1 MASIGI
7 DRKEAEALF
16 DVTLSN
22 ELITAL
28 PRHSMA
34 MQTLNTIPMGNKV
47 TRIPVLSALPT
58 AKFLAAEQEVKPT
71 ANVAWDQ
78 VLLTA
83 EEIAVIVP
91 IDETVLEDAKADVMG
106 RTTELIVQEFG
117 RVLDGAVFFGA
128 GAPATYPQGGIFG
141 KALAAKQT
149 VTETDIPSDDFNAAF
164 GMVEAM
170 DQEVDVVYAART
182 IKAKLRGQKSNQGVP
197 IYIPT
202 EGNPNLGSIY
212 GVPTAFPLGWDK
224 TKAHAI
230 AMNKNTAVLGI
241 RSDVKTK
248 ILTEASLTGFGNLAE
263 RDSIAIR
270 AVMRV
275 GFAIA
280 NPASVNNPSRALP
293 ISAITPKVA
302 GAK

>member
-1 MASIGI
+1 MANPIGI

-16 DVTLSN
+16 DITLSN
-22 ELITAL
+22 ELITSL

-34 MQTLNTIPMGNKV
+34 MSELPVIPMGNKV
-47 TRIPVLSALPT
+47 SRIPVLSALPT
-58 AKFLAAEQEVKPT
+58 ARFLSAEQEPKPQT
-71 ANVAWDQ
+71 DIAWDQ

-106 RTTELIVQEFG
+106 RATQLILQEFG
-117 RVLDGAVFFGA
+117 RVLDAAVFFGA
-128 GAPATYPQGGIFG
+128 GAPASYPQGGIFA
-141 KALAAKQT
+141 KARKT
-149 VTETDIPSDDFNAAF
+149 VTATDLPSDDFNNAF
-164 GMVEAM
+164 GIVEEI
-170 DQEVDVVYAART
+170 DQEVNAVFATRTMKAR
-182 IKAKLRGQKSNQGVP
+182 LRGQKSNMGVP

-202 EGNPNLGSIY
+202 EGNPNVGSIY

-224 TKAHAI
+224 TKAEAI
-230 AMNKNTAVLGI
+230 VMHKETAVLGV
-241 RSDVKTK
+241 RSDIKTK

-263 RDSIAIR
+263 RDSVAIR

-280 NPASVNNPSRALP
+280 NPASINNVGRELP
-293 ISAITPKVA
+293 IGAIVPKA
-302 GAK
+302 AK

>member
-1 MASIGI
+1 MANPIGI

-16 DVTLSN
+16 DITLSN

-34 MQTLNTIPMGNKV
+34 MQSLPVIPMGNKV
-47 TRIPVLSALPT
+47 SRIPVLSALPT
-58 AKFLAAEQEVKPT
+58 ARFLSAEQEPKPST
-71 ANVAWDQ
+71 DIAWDQ

-91 IDETVLEDAKADVMG
+91 IDETVLEDAKANVMG
-106 RTTELIVQEFG
+106 RATELILQEFG
-117 RVLDGAVFFGA
+117 RVLDAAVFFGA
-128 GAPATYPQGGIFG
+128 GAPATYPQGGIFA
-141 KALAAKQT
+141 KARGT
-149 VTETDIPSDDFNAAF
+149 VTVSDTPSDDFNAAF
-164 GMVEAM
+164 GLVEEI
-170 DQEVDVVYAART
+170 DQEVNTVFGART
-182 IKAKLRGQKSNQGVP
+182 LKARLRGQKSNLGVP

-202 EGNPNLGSIY
+202 EGNPNVGSIY

-224 TKAHAI
+224 TKAEAI
-230 AMNKNTAVLGI
+230 VMHKETAVLGV
-241 RSDVKTK
+241 RSDIKTK

-263 RDSIAIR
+263 RDSVAIR

-280 NPASVNNPSRALP
+280 NPASINNPKRELP
-293 ISAITPKVA
+293 IAAIVPKA
-302 GAK
+302 AK

>member
-1 MASIGI
+1 MANPIGI

-16 DVTLSN
+16 DITLAN

-28 PRHSMA
+28 PRYSMA
-34 MQTLNTIPMGNKV
+34 MQALPVIPMGNKV

-58 AKFLAAEQEVKPT
+58 ARFLAVEQEAKPST
-71 ANVAWDQ
+71 DIAWDQ

-91 IDETVLEDAKADVMG
+91 IDETVLEDAKANVMG
-106 RTTELIVQEFG
+106 RATELILQEFG
-117 RVLDGAVFFGA
+117 RVLDAAVFFGN
-128 GAPATYPQGGIFG
+128 GAPVSYPKGGIFG
-141 KALAAKQT
+141 AARGT
-149 VTETDIPSDDFNAAF
+149 VTATDLPSDDFNNAF
-164 GMVEAM
+164 GIVEAI
-170 DQEVDVVYAART
+170 DQEVNAVFGTRTLKAR
-182 IKAKLRGQKSNQGVP
+182 LRGQKSNMGVP

-202 EGNPNLGSIY
+202 EGNPNVGSIY

-224 TKAHAI
+224 TKAEAI
-230 AMNKNTAVLGI
+230 VMHKETCVLGM
-241 RSDVKTK
+241 RSDIKTK

-280 NPASVNNPSRALP
+280 NPASINNPERGLP
-293 ISAITPKVA
+293 IAAITPKA
-302 GAK
+302 ASK